1 MNVLQIILGLMQP
14 IIFKV
19 FPFFTY
25 KSVINRQVKIYK
37 KLKKKYPDVKEN
49 EILNYLLILRIEA
62 PPRITSKE
70 VEYDYYKEMLEK
82 KDKTLEDVI
91 LEVIV
96 FENII
101 SRMQSVLIKFS
112 KMGLTLDESKE
123 EIEKFKIKV
132 AEDIKESIEIKLVK

>member
-1 MNVLQIILGLMQP
+1 MNVLQVIIGLMQP
-14 IIFKV
+14 LLFKL

-25 KSVINRQVKIYK
+25 KSVINRQIKIYK
-37 KLKKKYPDVKEN
+37 RLKKKYPDVKEN

-62 PPRITSKE
+62 PPRIVSKE

-82 KDKTLEDVI
+82 KDKSLKDVI
-91 LEVIV
+91 FEIIV

-101 SRMQSVLIKFS
+101 SRMQSILIKFS
-112 KMGLTLDESKE
+112 RMGLTLDESKE

-132 AEDIKESIEIKLVK
+132 AEDIKDCIETKLGK

>member
-1 MNVLQIILGLMQP
+1 MNVLQIIIGFMQP
-14 IIFKV
+14 LIFKV

-25 KSVINRQVKIYK
+25 KSVINRQLEIYK
-37 KLKKKYPDVKEN
+37 RLKKKYPDVKEN
-49 EILNYLLILRIEA
+49 EILNYLLISRIDA
-62 PPRITSKE
+62 PPRIASKE
-70 VEYDYYKEMLEK
+70 VEYGYYKEMLGK

-91 LEVIV
+91 LEIIV

-132 AEDIKESIEIKLVK
+132 AEDIKESIEIKLGK